1 MSVSFGKLTPQGT
14 CSREEVD
21 AWLAEARRGSEV
33 ALGQLLSA
41 AQRYLLAIANRS
53 LPEALRA
60 KLSPSDLVQETS
72 LEAFQDF
79 TAFDGQHFDELLA
92 WLRMILL
99 NNLANSVRYFE
110 QTQKRQV
117 PREVP
122 LDGPHRADGSLADPN
137 PTPSKDLIA
146 HERGQELQRALQRLP
161 AQMQSAIVLRNREHL
176 SFSEIGVQLH
186 RSPEAARKLWARAIE
201 RLQHELR

>member
-1 MSVSFGKLTPQGT
+1 MSVSFGKLTPQGFCT
-14 CSREEVD
+14 REELD
-21 AWLAEARRGSEV
+21 AWLADARRGSEF

-41 AQRYLLAIANRS
+41 AKRYLLAIANRS

-99 NNLANSVRYFE
+99 NNIANSVRYFE

-117 PREVP
+117 SREVP
-122 LDGPHRADGSLADPN
+122 LDGPYRAEGSLADPG
-137 PTPSKDLIA
+137 PSPSKDLIS
-146 HERGQELQRALQRLP
+146 HEREQELQRALERLP
-161 AQMQSAIVLRNREHL
+161 AEMKSAIVLRNREHL
-176 SFSEIGVQLH
+176 SFAEIGAQLH
-186 RSPEAARKLWARAIE
+186 RSSEAARKLWARAIE
-201 RLQHELR
+201 RLQQELR